1 MQPIS
6 LQGIATAILAASAVS
21 PAVAL
26 PKEYPGKYPGKFPP
40 KIITPGSYHHHVPET
55 GPRPKPSGYANA
67 SEVNVTHADYARS
80 YHYNRPQP
88 NPSGQPIAS
97 DVNATHA
104 DYTALTYHEGS
115 RYIRAPA
122 DCLGR
127 GTQLG
132 TVEFKHKPDRKKG
145 KGWHG
150 TMDQLAGQQADMLA
164 RNCAAACSEQRR
176 NATAA
181 AAADEPDPR
190 QCRFFHMQLCTDMN
204 SPFVTQA
211 CHLFSESLGTT
222 YDQPFVTY
230 PEMSFAIWSWSA
242 SYAPEPFSAA
252 CSPKN
257 PREPK
262 EPSATNGTRADAGA
276 AAGQQR

>member
-6 LQGIATAILAASAVS
+6 LQGIATVILAASAVS

-40 KIITPGSYHHHVPET
+40 KVITPGSYHHHVPET
-55 GPRPKPSGYANA
+55 GPRPKPSGYPNA
-67 SEVNVTHADYARS
+67 SEVNATHADYARS
-80 YHYNRPQP
+80 YHYNRPRP
-88 NPSGQPIAS
+88 KPSGQPIAS

-104 DYTALTYHEGS
+104 DYTALTYHEGY

-132 TVEFKHKPDRKKG
+132 TVEFQHENHEKG
-145 KGWHG
+145 LGWPG
-150 TMDQLAGQQADMLA
+150 AMDKLAAQQADTLA

-181 AAADEPDPR
+181 AAADDEPDPR
-190 QCRFFHMQLCTDMN
+190 QCRFFHMELHTAME
-204 SPFVTQA
+204 SPFVIQS
-211 CHLFSESLGTT
+211 CQLFSESLGTT
-222 YDQPFVTY
+222 YDRSFLTY
-230 PEMSFAIWSWSA
+230 PEVAFARWSWSA

-257 PREPK
+257 PQEPK
-262 EPSATNGTRADAGA
+262 EPSVMNATRADAGA